1 MIKGKNSLNYEY
13 YNRYL
18 INCGFTVFSEIDLIN
33 DLFKEKLNNL
43 PEQKIDSKGI
53 VFMNEL
59 VVFLS

>member
-1 MIKGKNSLNYEY
+1 MIKEKNSLNYEY